1 MALCSL
7 YQQGQS
13 SPAGTEDKKMN
24 IQSPRA
30 VIRQD
35 ANEVVLQY
43 NDECTGERAS
53 RRFWVAENGGYI
65 YEITGAH
72 RTQVCGCLST
82 RGYTLEAK
90 DAADLLRVIRAE
102 WRAAQR
108 EEKAYQKR
116 WGK

>member
-1 MALCSL
+1 
-7 YQQGQS
+7 
-13 SPAGTEDKKMN
+13 MN

-43 NDECTGERAS
+43 NDECTGERAE
-53 RRFWVAENGGYI
+53 RRFWVAENGGYV
-65 YEITGAH
+65 YEISSSAGAH

-116 WGK
+116 WGRA

>member
-1 MALCSL
+1 
-7 YQQGQS
+7 
-13 SPAGTEDKKMN
+13 MN

-43 NDECTGERAS
+43 NDELTGERAS
-53 RRFWVAENGGYI
+53 RRFWVAENGGYV
-65 YEITGAH
+65 YEISSSAGAH

-116 WGK
+116 WGRA